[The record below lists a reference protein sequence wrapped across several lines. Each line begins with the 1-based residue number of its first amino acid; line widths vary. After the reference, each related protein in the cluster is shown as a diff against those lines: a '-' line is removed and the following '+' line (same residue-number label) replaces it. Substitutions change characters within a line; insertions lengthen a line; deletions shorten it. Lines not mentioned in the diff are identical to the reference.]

1 MNDESDNESIATAD
15 IVEQEV
21 DEPEPLVVLDAETIM
36 EPNIDSKFNEVPTAE
51 PVVKKSRGRPKAV
64 ANTVDKT
71 EGGLH
76 ALTKADLMR
85 LVVSQHE
92 VLSKRELIDKKQ
104 EEFIKEKVTNKLVK
118 SKKEKKPRSPA
129 QIEATKRMIEGRKA
143 KLTKSLAES
152 KKEIVDEIDN
162 SIADRVQDAVTNIIM
177 KPMRSLTPERM
188 KKVEEYIEPKKKN
201 RFHK

>member
-21 DEPEPLVVLDAETIM
+21 DEEPLIVLDAETII
-36 EPNIDSKFNEVPTAE
+36 EPNIDSKLNEVPTAE

-64 ANTVDKT
+64 GNTVDKT

>member
-36 EPNIDSKFNEVPTAE
+36 EPNIDSKFNEVPEQALE

-152 KKEIVDEIDN
+152 KYNEC
-162 SIADRVQDAVTNIIM
+162 
-177 KPMRSLTPERM
+177 
-188 KKVEEYIEPKKKN
+188 
-201 RFHK
+201 

>member
-21 DEPEPLVVLDAETIM
+21 DEEPLIVLDAETII
-36 EPNIDSKFNEVPTAE
+36 EPNIDSKLNEVPTAE
-51 PVVKKSRGRPKAV
+51 PVVKKSRGRPRAV

>member
-21 DEPEPLVVLDAETIM
+21 DEEPLIVLDAETII
-36 EPNIDSKFNEVPTAE
+36 EPNIDSKLNEVPTAE

-64 ANTVDKT
+64 GNTVDKT

-143 KLTKSLAES
+143 KLPKSLAES

>member
-36 EPNIDSKFNEVPTAE
+36 EPNIDSKLNEVPTAE